1 MGNIQRVVSVKS
13 CNRFLLTCTRLVQH
27 VSSNDGTLI
36 LAVSNARLAKAH
48 CLLQRVSRRSCHLN
62 WLLLQLQWH
71 RRLMLKQLL
80 LQQHCHDSCGSHG
93 SSETKVFCQR
103 SCQEAWCH
111 LQPMHAAAVMSTD
124 AQTHMPS
131 SRRCF
136 QCLALCARQ
145 PRHVEGAYL
154 LRLRRQP
161 DKTAAPL
168 SGSIRR
174 WPSSCGKQLATSGGL
189 ELRAS
194 WAGEVK
200 AVWRK
205 AAALPVGEAWQ

>member
-1 MGNIQRVVSVKS
+1 MEDSCYNDQHQSVSISPCMVALCS
-13 CNRFLLTCTRLVQH
+13 SYRRFVQSLVLQ
-27 VSSNDGTLI
+27 GTLCMSGAM
-36 LAVSNARLAKAH
+36 LQGLKQTPQAV

-62 WLLLQLQWH
+62 WLLLQLQRH

-93 SSETKVFCQR
+93 SSETIVFCQR

-111 LQPMHAAAVMSTD
+111 LQPMHAAAVMSID

-154 LRLRRQP
+154 LPLRRQL

-168 SGSIRR
+168 SGSTRR
-174 WPSSCGKQLATSGGL
+174 
-189 ELRAS
+189 
-194 WAGEVK
+194 
-200 AVWRK
+200 
-205 AAALPVGEAWQ
+205 